1 MRPVRDTVII
11 MKKVT
16 LQTKNQPIAVK
27 MVLEAPVTLITVA
40 TLVVTPVAILA
51 VTPAVILVATLAAIP
66 VVILVATLAAIPVVI
81 LVAVKTEVERHQL
94 RSSPL
99 QDCSYRI

>member
-16 LQTKNQPIAVK
+16 LQTKNQPITVK
-27 MVLEAPVTLITVA
+27 IIPATPVTLITVVTLA
-40 TLVVTPVAILA
+40 VILVVTLVVTLAVIPVA
-51 VTPAVILVATLAAIP
+51 
-66 VVILVATLAAIPVVI
+66 ILVATLAAIPVVI

-94 RSSPL
+94 RNSL
-99 QDCSYRI
+99 LRDCSYRI

>member
-40 TLVVTPVAILA
+40 TLVVTPA
-51 VTPAVILVATLAAIP
+51 
-66 VVILVATLAAIPVVI
+66 VILVATLAAIPVVI

>member
-1 MRPVRDTVII
+1 

-27 MVLEAPVTLITVA
+27 TVLAAPVTLITVA
-40 TLVVTPVAILA
+40 TLVVTPVAILVA
-51 VTPAVILVATLAAIP
+51 ILVVTPAVILVATLEAIP
-66 VVILVATLAAIPVVI
+66 VVILVAAKL
-81 LVAVKTEVERHQL
+81 EVERHQL
-94 RSSPL
+94 RSSLL

>member
-16 LQTKNQPIAVK
+16 LQMKNQPITVK
-27 MVLEAPVTLITVA
+27 IIPAAPVTLITVV
-40 TLVVTPVAILA
+40 TL
-51 VTPAVILVATLAAIP
+51 AVILVVTLAVIP
-66 VVILVATLAAIPVVI
+66 VAILVATLAAIPVVI

-94 RSSPL
+94 RNSL
-99 QDCSYRI
+99 LRDCSYRI

>member
-66 VVILVATLAAIPVVI
+66 VVILVA
-81 LVAVKTEVERHQL
+81 VKTEVERHQL